1 MLAQNKGSILAWHK
15 NIKNAHLENIRPQSG
30 SHEVTAAKQSFKK
43 WAREKSGLKEAFQS
57 QEIRGFRTES
67 CPLSIGIPCCTSYR
81 YQWKLPQNM
90 GRDWPCNFGC
100 CLIWFSFPYACI
112 NDMYLFTK
120 TYSVGTTHRFAVSRK
135 ENTGYAV
142 VEGFFSFLLRLLT
155 SQIQTGFMHPIIF
168 KDLSF

>member
-1 MLAQNKGSILAWHK
+1 MWHK
-15 NIKNAHLENIRPQSG
+15 NIRNANLENICPQCG

-57 QEIRGFRTES
+57 HEIGGFRTES

-112 NDMYLFTK
+112 NGMYLFTK
-120 TYSVGTTHRFAVSRK
+120 TYSVGTTHRFTVCVCVWMWVCAHECRCLWNIETPTELELQAEVNHFVWMLGA
-135 ENTGYAV
+135 ELGP
-142 VEGFFSFLLRLLT
+142 LLEL
-155 SQIQTGFMHPIIF
+155 
-168 KDLSF
+168 